1 MHTTATQRR
10 RELVSGALDPNRML
24 YAGLLPLLAGDAVL
38 WGWQGYPLTALAW
51 LSLAIACG
59 WLLRR

>member
-10 RELVSGALDPNRML
+10 RELATGGLDPNRLL
-24 YAGLLPLLAGDAVL
+24 YAALLPLLAGDALL
-38 WGWQGYPLTALAW
+38 WGVQGFPLTALVW